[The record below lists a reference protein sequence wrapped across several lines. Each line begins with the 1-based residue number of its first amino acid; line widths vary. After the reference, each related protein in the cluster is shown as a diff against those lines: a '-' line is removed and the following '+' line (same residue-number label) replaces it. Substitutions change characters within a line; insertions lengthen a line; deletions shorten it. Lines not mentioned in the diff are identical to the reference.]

1 MRGFRRTKP
10 RISFALATL
19 FIVLLLFLLSG
30 GAELT
35 LRLERIAEHPED
47 FAGGRHLRLH
57 GGSALV
63 RVVSTGR

>member
-35 LRLERIAEHPED
+35 LRLERIAERPEILLVGGI
-47 FAGGRHLRLH
+47 FAFMAILL
-57 GGSALV
+57 LYEW
-63 RVVSTGR
+63 